1 MVAMGRDFA
10 FPATLGLM
18 DPTLRVEEEIVPA
31 MANRQQNDV
40 LRSLCR
46 VARNLPE
53 TSPCLVEILDWKVVC
68 YQMAIAKL
76 EVDLWIIS
84 QIGR

>member
-1 MVAMGRDFA
+1 MLQSF
-10 FPATLGLM
+10 
-18 DPTLRVEEEIVPA
+18 EIVPA

-68 YQMAIAKL
+68 YQMAITKL
-76 EVDLWIIS
+76 EDRLSTRHFFVALPGHITFHY
-84 QIGR
+84 